1 MSLYI
6 KSTQVVDWG
15 LQGLYNFFR
24 NSEVKTVFIR
34 MLICYLSFSLSWVYS
49 GLPEAT
55 ECVTLQHPEYRSS
68 YGNPDVV
75 FC

>member
-6 KSTQVVDWG
+6 KSAQAVDRG
-15 LQGLYNFFR
+15 LQGHYSLFR
-24 NSEVKTVFIR
+24 TSEVKTVFIR
-34 MLICYLSFSLSWVYS
+34 MLICYLSFSVSWVHS

-55 ECVTLQHPEYRSS
+55 ECVTLQHPEYRSG